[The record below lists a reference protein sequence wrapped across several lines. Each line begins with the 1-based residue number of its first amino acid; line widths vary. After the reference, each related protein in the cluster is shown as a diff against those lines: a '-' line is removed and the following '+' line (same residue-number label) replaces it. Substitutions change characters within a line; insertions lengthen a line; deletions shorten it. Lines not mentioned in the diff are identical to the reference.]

1 MSLEEY
7 NPFLDSQKSD
17 IHYLCYGL
25 MMVQVI
31 GHRGARSL
39 APENTLK
46 GLRAAAMCK
55 ADWAEVDVRL
65 SKDGV
70 LVLMHDETVDRTTDG
85 HGKVED
91 LAFEE
96 LKSLRIQDQ
105 KIPTLRQAVELA
117 EELGLGLVVEMKEE
131 GIEEL
136 MVEELIGQKALITSF
151 YHSSL
156 REIKMLSDLK
166 TGIIIAS
173 LPVKP
178 IDLAIWAMADSIF
191 PKRTNPNLFKKAHR
205 QNIQVFPLAV
215 NSKEDASWLIRLG
228 ADGLV
233 TDNPCLIREIVDKP
247 IEATTRDN
255 CEYYPCHHFPNQ
267 DCTHCFCPL
276 YPCRDEELGKFVKT
290 KRGKR
295 VWTCIDC
302 QLVHQRRVAEHLKNY
317 PEATTVELKNLEKK

>member
-1 MSLEEY
+1 M
-7 NPFLDSQKSD
+7 F
-17 IHYLCYGL
+17 
-25 MMVQVI
+25 QVI

-39 APENTLK
+39 APENTLQ
-46 GLRAAAMCK
+46 GIRTAAMCK
-55 ADWAEVDVRL
+55 ADWVEVDVRL

-91 LAFEE
+91 LKLEE
-96 LKSLRIQDQ
+96 LKSLNIKNQT
-105 KIPTLRQAVELA
+105 IPTLRQAVELA
-117 EELGLGLVVEMKEE
+117 EDLGVGLVVEMKEE

-136 MVEELIGQKALITSF
+136 IANELTGHKALITSF

-156 REIKMLSDLK
+156 REIKMLSDVK
-166 TGIIIAS
+166 TGIIISS

-178 IDLAIWAMADSIF
+178 VDLAIWAMADSIL
-191 PKRTNPNLFKKAHR
+191 PKRSNPNLFKKAHE
-205 QNIQVFPLAV
+205 QNIQVFPWTV
-215 NSKEDASWLIRLG
+215 NDKNEASWLIRLG

-247 IEATTRDN
+247 IEATTKDN
-255 CEYYPCHHFPNQ
+255 CEYYPCHHFPDQ

-276 YPCRDEELGKFVKT
+276 YPCKDEELGKFVTT

-302 QLVHQRRVAEHLKNY
+302 QIVHKRRVAEYLKNN
-317 PEATTVELKNLEKK
+317 PEATTTELKSIGKKEKP